1 VSLITH
7 YVSVHP
13 HSETAI
19 AAMQS
24 GLSGIELVVDFVH
37 RKHMI
42 TCENILRDQGILV
55 DEEDAEEEEEAEV
68 GEENDV

>member
-1 VSLITH
+1 
-7 YVSVHP
+7 
-13 HSETAI
+13 
-19 AAMQS
+19 MQS